1 MGDVTRIL
9 HRIENSYP
17 HATEEL
23 FQLVYSELRRLAA
36 GKLASERPDHT
47 LTATALV
54 HEVYLRM
61 FDEDEVDSWKSREH
75 FFSAAAEAMRRIL
88 IESYRRKSAAKR
100 GGDSKTIQLPD
111 VDVPWAEHHE
121 QMLAI
126 NDLLDQ
132 FGEDYPRQTQVFK
145 LRCFCGMTGV
155 EVARLLQI
163 SRRTE
168 TDDWAFAKAWLGHRI
183 AEDDS

>member
-9 HRIENSYP
+9 QRIENSQP
-17 HATEEL
+17 HATKEL
-23 FQLVYSELRRLAA
+23 FQLVYSELRRLAV
-36 GKLASERPDHT
+36 GKLAAERPDHT

-61 FDEDEVDSWKSREH
+61 FDEEEIDSWKSREH

-88 IESYRRKSAAKR
+88 IESYRKKRAAKR
-100 GGDSKTIQLPD
+100 GGGSKTIQLPEM
-111 VDVPWAEHHE
+111 DVPWAEHHE

-132 FGEDYPRQTQVFK
+132 FEEDYPRQAQVFK
-145 LRCFCGMTGV
+145 LRCYCGMTGA
-155 EVARLLQI
+155 EVAQLLQI
-163 SRRTE
+163 SPRSE
-168 TDDWAFAKAWLGHRI
+168 TNDWAFAKAWLGHRV
-183 AEDDS
+183 AEENS